1 MLFLFAGA
9 SNAVVHTT
17 RNIDNFVHAACDCE
31 NIIHVT
37 HDADTVVYVTLDSDN
52 VVHVTHDSYN
62 VFITRD
68 SDIFFLCIYL
78 VTMVMWFMEMLAVR
92 ILFI

>member
-9 SNAVVHTT
+9 SNAVVRTT
-17 RNIDNFVHAACDCE
+17 RNIDNFVHAACHCE

-52 VVHVTHDSYN
+52 VVHMIVIMCSSL
-62 VFITRD
+62 VIA
-68 SDIFFLCIYL
+68 IFFLCIYL